1 MSEEI
6 KAEQNL
12 VERLDIPKMFSGKKR
27 GIIGAVIVVLIALIA
42 GISIY
47 NTPDNR
53 LSRQLDL
60 GQKYL
65 EEQNYEQAIVAFN
78 KAIAIDD
85 RCLEAYAGGIEAY
98 QGQGDREGLISL
110 YERALE
116 VTSELGETELADS
129 MDSVVAIYLA
139 ADDVYGDN
147 PEKAM
152 EILEEG
158 LALTGDE
165 RIREKLAEDYL
176 ELAKKYAE
184 AGDYDKAI
192 EVLEEGYAKTGV
204 ERLKARIE
212 EYRTLQAQAEEA
224 AKAARKAEA
233 EQIIDEVSGGLWGLW
248 QAYWGGWIYLSDMQI
263 RELCEPLVDIL
274 ESYLEDTSEADLGDE
289 LAGWYH
295 QRCLQE
301 LSEIYYLLGEYDL
314 CMEKRWQYYEAYG
327 SFEKDRTYV
336 TPTEHTEF
344 YYLNDGRLR
353 STCLVDEYGRLLN
366 RTDYWV
372 DDGSIASIE
381 EYEYGENGKRVKE
394 TNRSY
399 AVNGGNGELGTEIV
413 YTFEYDSSGRLLR
426 YTWNNTSY
434 NTIGISG
441 GKILSEGYGYYE
453 YEYHEGGF
461 TQHKY
466 QSTIYVNKVYYD
478 NSTGWEEGC
487 YRDFVIDQYGYP
499 TQVGDQYG
507 YYGSE
512 YEREAL
518 EEQKRDE

>member
-1 MSEEI
+1 MGEET

-12 VERLDIPKMFSGKKR
+12 TEGSDVPKKFSGKKW
-27 GIIGAVIVVLIALIA
+27 GIIGTVIVVLIALMA
-42 GISIY
+42 GIGIY

-60 GQKYL
+60 GQRYL
-65 EEQNYEQAIVAFN
+65 EEQNYEQAIMAFN

-98 QGQGDREGLISL
+98 QGQGDREGLTNL

-129 MDSVVAIYLA
+129 MESVVAIYLA

-147 PEKAM
+147 PERAM

-176 ELAKKYAE
+176 ELAQKYAE

-192 EVLEEGYAKTGV
+192 EVLEEGYAKTDV

-233 EQIIDEVSGGLWGLW
+233 EQIIDEVNFWGLW
-248 QAYWGGWIYLSDMQI
+248 QSYWQGWIYLSDTQI
-263 RELCEPLVDIL
+263 RELCEPLVSFF

-289 LAGWYH
+289 LAAWYH

-327 SFEKDRTYV
+327 SFEEHRTYV
-336 TPTEHTEF
+336 TPTEHTEYF
-344 YYLNDGRLR
+344 YLDDGRLR
-353 STCLVDEYGRLLN
+353 SSYLTDEYGRLLN
-366 RTDYWV
+366 RTDYLR
-372 DDGSIASIE
+372 DDGRISSTE
-381 EYEYGENGKRVKE
+381 EYEYGENGKCVKAIY
-394 TNRSY
+394 RSY
-399 AVNGGNGELGTEIV
+399 NTKNGGLLTEVI

-426 YTWNNTSY
+426 RTENGTTY
-434 NTIGISG
+434 NTVGLSG
-441 GKILSEGYGYYE
+441 GKVLWETYGYSE

-461 TQHKY
+461 MRHQYTRTVFVNEVQH
-466 QSTIYVNKVYYD
+466 SGPTV
-478 NSTGWEEGC
+478 SEGGF
-487 YRDFVIDQYGYP
+487 YEDFVVDQYGNAES
-499 TQVGDQYG
+499 VGDYYG

-518 EEQKRDE
+518 EEQKRNE